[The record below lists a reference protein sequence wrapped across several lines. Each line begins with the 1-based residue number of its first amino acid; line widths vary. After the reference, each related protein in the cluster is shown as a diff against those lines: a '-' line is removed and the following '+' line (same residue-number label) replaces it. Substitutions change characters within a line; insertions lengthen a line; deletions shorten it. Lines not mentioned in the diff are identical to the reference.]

1 MANKGYV
8 DCTTTAS
15 AAFGP
20 GVQEDIVMQ
29 NISESND
36 IYVTWD
42 GDPVATEDVRIAAG
56 ESISTQHLPSRW
68 KRQAETGFKAITE
81 AGTARLIWSV

>member
-8 DCTTTAS
+8 DVTTTAS
-15 AAFGP
+15 ALFGP

-29 NISESND
+29 NISADTD

-42 GDPVATEDVRIAAG
+42 GDPVATEDIRIAAG
-56 ESISTQHLPSRW
+56 ESVSTQHLPSRW
-68 KRQAETGFKAITE
+68 KREAEEGFKAITE
-81 AGTARLIWSV
+81 SGTARLIWSV